1 MRHLRIEARGLSA
14 ISFVRRQTMIAV
26 LNRRAILLGGALCA
40 SNLSRALAATRVEI
54 EQFDA
59 MGVSTGAA
67 SVDKVVKTDAEW
79 RTQLSPLA
87 FDVTR
92 REGTERA
99 FTGPYWDDHADG
111 LYRCIGCDTAL
122 FDSKTKFDSGTGWP
136 SFFAPV
142 SKRNVVEIVDRSFG
156 MRRTAVACARC
167 DAHLGHV
174 FSDGPRPTGLR
185 YCINGVALTFAPRGG
200 KTAP

>member
-1 MRHLRIEARGLSA
+1 MTEGVS
-14 ISFVRRQTMIAV
+14 
-26 LNRRAILLGGALCA
+26 RRALLIGAALCA
-40 SNLSRALAATRVEI
+40 SSGSRAFAAAHVQI

-59 MGVSTGAA
+59 MGVSTGLDT
-67 SVDKVVKTDAEW
+67 VDKIVKTDAEW
-79 RTQLSPLA
+79 RGQLSPLA
-87 FDVTR
+87 YDVTR

-111 LYRCIGCDTAL
+111 LYRCVGCGTAL
-122 FDSKTKFDSGTGWP
+122 FDSRTKFDSGTGWP
-136 SFFAPV
+136 SFYAPI
-142 SKRNVVEIVDRSFG
+142 SKRNIVEIVDRSFG

-185 YCINGVALTFAPRGG
+185 YCTNGVALTFSPRGA
-200 KTAP
+200 TAAP

>member
-1 MRHLRIEARGLSA
+1 MKAGVSRRALLVAGAAYASSISRVLAAARIE
-14 ISFVRRQTMIAV
+14 
-26 LNRRAILLGGALCA
+26 
-40 SNLSRALAATRVEI
+40 I
-54 EQFDA
+54 EEFDA
-59 MGVSTGAA
+59 LGVSTGVA
-67 SVDKVVKTDAEW
+67 SLDKVVKTDAEW
-79 RTQLSPLA
+79 RASLSPLA
-87 FDVTR
+87 YEVTR

-111 LYRCIGCDTAL
+111 LYRCVGCGTAL
-122 FDSKTKFDSGTGWP
+122 FDSATKFDSGTGWP

-142 SKRNVVEIVDRSFG
+142 SKRNVVETDDRSMW
-156 MRRTAVACARC
+156 MRRTAVSCARC